1 MGTPF
6 ESLEKEIQDYWRKGY
21 KGYVVRM
28 EHAGLM
34 ARPFKIWV
42 TDFGFTHK

>member
-6 ESLEKEIQDYWRKGY
+6 ESLDEKCQDYWRKGY

-28 EHAGLM
+28 EHEGLSV
-34 ARPFKIWV
+34 RPFKEWII
-42 TDFGFTHK
+42 DFGFTHK

>member
-6 ESLEKEIQDYWRKGY
+6 ESLDEKDQDYWRKGY
-21 KGYVVRM
+21 KDYVGRM
-28 EHAGLM
+28 EDEGLSP
-34 ARPFKIWV
+34 RPFKIWI